1 MTQQT
6 PLHGQEP
13 REQDLVTPHGP
24 MDTADQRQI
33 VEPSFGGRL
42 RAAREAKGLDLEACG
57 HALKLP
63 ARVLRQLEGGQYDGI
78 DYQVYLGSYITKYG
92 RHLGL
97 DDALIQAEVS
107 RIRRQDEPQLVAT
120 GGISHSRYLLE
131 RYATA
136 ATYVVLTA
144 VIIVPMIWL
153 GVRGTLNRDI
163 SHFAPLDA
171 SPVAQ
176 QELPASATAPGST
189 ATREAATAPTTTP
202 ASHADNDQP
211 LLASMVPNMSVDPVR
226 PPALSVPAVTEPG
239 AVGHSLTLSLAEASW
254 VEVIAADGSRLEY
267 GLLPAGSHKTY
278 HSEQPLEIRLGN
290 ASGAQ
295 VSVDGQALPLDAYRR
310 ANVAHFRLDLED
322 GKVVPR
328 GA

>member
-1 MTQQT
+1 
-6 PLHGQEP
+6 
-13 REQDLVTPHGP
+13 
-24 MDTADQRQI
+24 
-33 VEPSFGGRL
+33 
-42 RAAREAKGLDLEACG
+42 
-57 HALKLP
+57 
-63 ARVLRQLEGGQYDGI
+63 
-78 DYQVYLGSYITKYG
+78 
-92 RHLGL
+92 
-97 DDALIQAEVS
+97 
-107 RIRRQDEPQLVAT
+107 
-120 GGISHSRYLLE
+120 
-131 RYATA
+131 
-136 ATYVVLTA
+136 
-144 VIIVPMIWL
+144 
-153 GVRGTLNRDI
+153 
-163 SHFAPLDA
+163 
-171 SPVAQ
+171 
-176 QELPASATAPGST
+176 
-189 ATREAATAPTTTP
+189 
-202 ASHADNDQP
+202 
-211 LLASMVPNMSVDPVR
+211 MVPNMSVDPVR